1 MIWYEVDKLNQTDN
15 SSDDKEQEKDEEAI
29 KLFTRLNIG
38 KIPLTSAELVKAMF
52 LNRSNIEKDMDRK
65 EKDTIQ
71 RKQKEISLQWDNI
84 ERELHNESL
93 WYFLTNHSKCNIR
106 LE

>member
-1 MIWYEVDKLNQTDN
+1 
-15 SSDDKEQEKDEEAI
+15 
-29 KLFTRLNIG
+29 
-38 KIPLTSAELVKAMF
+38 
-52 LNRSNIEKDMDRK
+52 MDRK

-71 RKQKEISLQWDNI
+71 RKQKEISLQWVI

-93 WYFLTNHSKCNIR
+93 WYFLTNHQKCNIR

>member
-38 KIPLTSAELVKAMF
+38 KY
-52 LNRSNIEKDMDRK
+52 
-65 EKDTIQ
+65 
-71 RKQKEISLQWDNI
+71 
-84 ERELHNESL
+84 H
-93 WYFLTNHSKCNIR
+93 
-106 LE
+106 